1 MLPSLKNNLTIIF
14 RCEKTLPRTSTRK
27 FSCKWRPKPEIWKRK
42 MSNKL
47 RRGPELNF
55 HYSFRLGQRL
65 TENLAIFL
73 FVVLRSGRVCF
84 VARHRFCKKK
94 QWYLDLIICLNLVL
108 LQMDYFVLMLCAD
121 FICLSWLLIWN
132 RRTSWL
138 LILSA
143 YQKNSIFKIFRMRT
157 SALHLGGSDDAVPQQ
172 VLLQEQVFLQCSC
185 FSSQSLNVKVTS
197 KERTNTFSKC
207 SNRNVVAA
215 MFTEVQE

>member
-14 RCEKTLPRTSTRK
+14 RCEKTWPRTSTRK

-94 QWYLDLIICLNLVL
+94 TMIPRSNNLFKLGTTSNGLFCPDVMCRFYLLKLAAHLKSQNKLIINFVSLPKKLNF
-108 LQMDYFVLMLCAD
+108 QDFPNADLCPTPWGLRWCSSPTGSTTRTTGCTGGNYLS
-121 FICLSWLLIWN
+121 FII
-132 RRTSWL
+132 
-138 LILSA
+138 
-143 YQKNSIFKIFRMRT
+143 
-157 SALHLGGSDDAVPQQ
+157 
-172 VLLQEQVFLQCSC
+172 
-185 FSSQSLNVKVTS
+185 SQIHQL
-197 KERTNTFSKC
+197 
-207 SNRNVVAA
+207 
-215 MFTEVQE
+215 